1 MNCTN
6 CGSKK
11 LSAMTIG
18 TVQLGMN
25 YGIANQGG
33 KPDEEKSF
41 AMLRTAFENGITS
54 LDTARSY
61 GNSEEVIGRFLK
73 TWEGALPFITTKVPN
88 SGDTPASKLEGY
100 VIETV
105 EASLQTLGVEKVDTV
120 MLHSTADVYA
130 HGNKIAEAM
139 EALLKKGYADQ
150 IGVSV
155 YDGKDIEEML
165 KYPQYSVTQV
175 PMSIFDQRLIASGM
189 VNKLKN
195 RDYTVF
201 VRSVFLQGLFF
212 LDPDQVTDPILVE
225 HAVPKIRILRRI
237 AEAEGMSIAQLAI
250 AFMRDTAGV
259 TSLVLGADTPQQV
272 KENLAYFDA
281 PNLSAS
287 VMETLRREFAFVDIP
302 EIMKVLSR
310 PKPQN

>member
-1 MNCTN
+1 MNYTT

-11 LSAMTIG
+11 ISAMTFG

-25 YGIANQGG
+25 YGISNNLG
-33 KPDEEKSF
+33 KPSEEKSF

-54 LDTARSY
+54 LDTARAY
-61 GNSEEVIGRFLK
+61 GDSEDVIGRFLK
-73 TWEGALPFITTKVPN
+73 TWEGELPYITTKIPN
-88 SGDTPASKLEGY
+88 SGGIDASKLEGY
-100 VIETV
+100 LID
-105 EASLQTLGVEKVDTV
+105 SLEQSMQRLGVNRVDAV
-120 MLHSTADVYA
+120 MLHSTADLYA
-130 HGNKIAEAM
+130 HGAKIATAM
-139 EALLKKGYADQ
+139 ESLLKKGYTDR

-155 YDGKDIEEML
+155 YDGKDVEEML

-175 PMSIFDQRLIASGM
+175 PMSIFDQRLIASGL
-189 VNKLKN
+189 VSKLKE
-195 RDYTVF
+195 RDYAVF

-212 LDPDQVTDPILVE
+212 LDPDTITDPILVE
-225 HAVPKIRILRRI
+225 HAVPKIHILRKI

-259 TSLVLGADTPQQV
+259 TSLVLGADLPQQV
-272 KENLAYFDA
+272 KENIEYFDA
-281 PNLSAS
+281 PSLSS
-287 VMETLRREFAFVDIP
+287 GVMETLRKEFAFVDIP

>member
-1 MNCTN
+1 MNYTN

-25 YGIANQGG
+25 YGIANDGG
-33 KPDEEKSF
+33 MPDEQKSF
-41 AMLRTAFENGITS
+41 SMLRSAFENGITS
-54 LDTARSY
+54 LDTAHVY
-61 GNSEEVIGRFLK
+61 GSSEDVIGRFLK
-73 TWEGALPFITTKVPN
+73 TWDGELPFITTKVPN
-88 SGDTPASKLEGY
+88 SRETDSSKIEGH
-100 VIETV
+100 VINSV
-105 EASLQTLGVEKVDTV
+105 EQSLQRLGVSKVDAV
-120 MLHSTADVYA
+120 MLHSAADVFT
-130 HGNKIAEAM
+130 HGTHIAKAM
-139 EALLKKGYADQ
+139 ENLLKKGYTDN

-189 VNKLKN
+189 VDRLKEQA
-195 RDYTVF
+195 YTVF

-212 LDPDQVTDPILVE
+212 LDPDKVTDPILVE
-225 HAVPKIRILRRI
+225 HAVPKIRLLRQI
-237 AEAEGMSIAQLAI
+237 AAAEGMTIAQLAI

-272 KENLAYFDA
+272 KENIAYFDA
-281 PNLSAS
+281 PSLSES
-287 VMETLRREFAFVDIP
+287 VMATLRREFAYVDIP

>member
-1 MNCTN
+1 MHYTN

-25 YGIANQGG
+25 YGIANDGG

-41 AMLRTAFENGITS
+41 AMLRSAFENGITS
-54 LDTARSY
+54 LDTARAY

-73 TWEGALPFITTKVPN
+73 TWEGEIPFITTKVPN
-88 SGDTPASKLEGY
+88 SGDTPANKLEGY
-100 VIETV
+100 VVDSV
-105 EASLQTLGVEKVDTV
+105 EQSLARLGVSKVDAV

-130 HGNKIAEAM
+130 HGENIAKAM
-139 EALLKKGYADQ
+139 EALLKKGYTDQ

-165 KYPQYSVTQV
+165 KYPQFTVTQV

-189 VNKLKN
+189 VDKLKQ

-212 LDPDQVTDPILVE
+212 LDPDKVTDPILVE
-225 HAVPKIRILRRI
+225 HAVPKIRLLRQI
-237 AEAEGMSIAQLAI
+237 AAAEGMSIAQLAI

-259 TSLVLGADTPQQV
+259 TSLVLGADTPEQV
-272 KENLAYFDA
+272 KENIAYFDA
-281 PNLSAS
+281 PSLPKK
-287 VMETLRREFAFVDIP
+287 VMAKLQEEFAFVDIP